1 MKQSIFFRLIALI
14 TFLLSCYSWWLLYN
28 QQSLW
33 WILLGLML
41 LVTIITSIFGLKS
54 VRRILVVPGLSLPIS
69 DFLLTSSAIGY
80 FTSALVGFVIMILQ
94 LPINDKSFMIFPLL
108 IAILIFGGATLGIY
122 QDQN

>member
-1 MKQSIFFRLIALI
+1 MKQSIFFRLIASI

-33 WILLGLML
+33 WVLLGLML
-41 LVTIITSIFGLKS
+41 LVTMITLIFGLKS
-54 VRRILVVPGLSLPIS
+54 VRRILIVPGLSLPIS

-80 FTSALVGFVIMILQ
+80 FTSALVGFTIIILQ

-108 IAILIFGGATLGIY
+108 IAILIFGGVTLGIY
-122 QDQN
+122 QDQI

>member
-14 TFLLSCYSWWLLYN
+14 TFLLSFYSWWLLYN

-41 LVTIITSIFGLKS
+41 LVTMLISIFGLQS

-80 FTSALVGFVIMILQ
+80 FTSALVGFTIIILQ

-108 IAILIFGGATLGIY
+108 IAILIFGGVTLGIY
-122 QDQN
+122 QDQI

>member
-33 WILLGLML
+33 WVLLGLML

-69 DFLLTSSAIGY
+69 EFLLTSSAIGY
-80 FTSALVGFVIMILQ
+80 FTSALVGFAIIILQ

-108 IAILIFGGATLGIY
+108 ISILIFGGATLGIY
-122 QDQN
+122 QDQI

>member
-1 MKQSIFFRLIALI
+1 MKQSIFFRLIASI

-33 WILLGLML
+33 WVLLGLML
-41 LVTIITSIFGLKS
+41 LVTLITSIFGLKS
-54 VRRILVVPGLSLPIS
+54 VRRILIVPGLSLPIS

-80 FTSALVGFVIMILQ
+80 FTSALVGFTIIILQ

-108 IAILIFGGATLGIY
+108 IAILIFGGVTLGIY
-122 QDQN
+122 QDQI